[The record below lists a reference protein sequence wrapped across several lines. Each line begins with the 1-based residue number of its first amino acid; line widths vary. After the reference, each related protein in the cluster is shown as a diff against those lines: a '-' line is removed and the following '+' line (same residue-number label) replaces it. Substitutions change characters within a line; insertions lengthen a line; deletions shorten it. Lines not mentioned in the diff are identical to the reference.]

1 VLRWALPAL
10 VSYSLRWLAVVSH
23 QRQMVLRPLQDQG
36 DVAGMQYP
44 FKIALRSL
52 CSCCRKLQCCS
63 LYPWHLHLDMLNGA
77 NQRAFLLPLCPSP
90 TILKSC
96 RPSRALALP
105 PRVSALY
112 AQDLSK
118 AVRAINLHS
127 PGCAYCRFTP
137 YTGEAQSIKPA
148 EGTVEGCIQSHFCL
162 ELGRMVAPH
171 AALCLQS
178 RAFCRSMRA
187 GMLIAQQW
195 KARSRQHQ
203 PVMAPPPHCR
213 EALCIPW
220 LCPCNQAE

>member
-1 VLRWALPAL
+1 MLRWALPAL

-44 FKIALRSL
+44 FKIALCSL
-52 CSCCRKLQCCS
+52 CSSCRKLQCCS
-63 LYPWHLHLDMLNGA
+63 LCPWHLHLDMLNGA

-118 AVRAINLHS
+118 AVRSINLHS
-127 PGCAYCRFTP
+127 PTADSRPTQVRP
-137 YTGEAQSIKPA
+137 KASSQLKERSKD
-148 EGTVEGCIQSHFCL
+148 V
-162 ELGRMVAPH
+162 
-171 AALCLQS
+171 S
-178 RAFCRSMRA
+178 RATSVWNLA
-187 GMLIAQQW
+187 GW
-195 KARSRQHQ
+195 
-203 PVMAPPPHCR
+203 
-213 EALCIPW
+213 
-220 LCPCNQAE
+220 

>member
-1 VLRWALPAL
+1 MLRWALPAL
-10 VSYSLRWLAVVSH
+10 VSHSLRWPAVVSH

-36 DVAGMQYP
+36 DFAGMQYP
-44 FKIALRSL
+44 FKIALCSL

-63 LYPWHLHLDMLNGA
+63 LCPWHLHLDMLNGTNA
-77 NQRAFLLPLCPSP
+77 HFFFPVCPSP

-127 PGCAYCRFTP
+127 PGCAYCRFTTC
-137 YTGEAQSIKPA
+137 TGEAQSIKPA

-162 ELGRMVAPH
+162 ELGRMVPRT
-171 AALCLQS
+171 Q
-178 RAFCRSMRA
+178 RF
-187 GMLIAQQW
+187 
-195 KARSRQHQ
+195 ARSL
-203 PVMAPPPHCR
+203 
-213 EALCIPW
+213 ALSAAQCV
-220 LCPCNQAE
+220 QVR